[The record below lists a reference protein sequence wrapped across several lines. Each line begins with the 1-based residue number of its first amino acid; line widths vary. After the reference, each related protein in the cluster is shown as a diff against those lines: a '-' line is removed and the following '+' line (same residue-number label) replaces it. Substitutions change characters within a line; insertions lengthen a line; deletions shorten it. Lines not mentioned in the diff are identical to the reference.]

1 MSTYDENKEHQLIKE
16 LIFEEK
22 TTADIK
28 AELKS
33 NQIKL
38 SLYDQLNRDG
48 ILKAWR
54 IEKGFNVSKVLARRG
69 DYTLVA
75 SANILNHNVITRSAS
90 GAAKLPKRR
99 TGYYTPQ
106 CTSYLCI
113 YFKNEML
120 HCQGRFDKSDRPKKS
135 LNMLVN
141 GISDYE
147 AAFDRLI
154 QSAEISAQ
162 NVADE
167 FNRVKSVCKN

>member
-1 MSTYDENKEHQLIKE
+1 MSTYDESKEHQLIKE

-22 TTADIK
+22 TTAEIK

-48 ILKAWR
+48 TLKKWR
-54 IEKGFNVSKVLARRG
+54 IEKGFHVSKVLVRRG

-75 SANILNHNVITRSAS
+75 SATMLNHNVLTSSAS
-90 GAAKLPKRR
+90 GAANLPKQR

-113 YFKNEML
+113 YFKNEMI
-120 HCQGRFDKSDRPKKS
+120 HCQGCFDKSDRPQKS

-147 AAFDRLI
+147 ATFDRLI
-154 QSAEISAQ
+154 QSAKISAQ

-167 FNRVKSVCKN
+167 FNRAKTVCKN